1 MEAMHRAKR
10 EIYEQRHSQD
20 KVDPERRELL
30 TRMRKLAMARIER
43 EAKERE
49 ELENQ
54 RANVGHQ
61 QQEQQQQQEEEEE
74 EQQQRHQEQK
84 QGASAAPRCNDGS
97 SSPSSGAA
105 VPTQLTFRPAPRV
118 SGRSNSDAAGGAP
131 DASNFIVRWS
141 NSGSDLADRQFSVL
155 ADEDYNSNI
164 S

>member
-1 MEAMHRAKR
+1 MHRAKR

-61 QQEQQQQQEEEEE
+61 QQEQQ
-74 EQQQRHQEQK
+74 RHQEDEQV
-84 QGASAAPRCNDGS
+84 ASAAPRCNNGS
-97 SSPSSGAA
+97 SSASSGSAA
-105 VPTQLTFRPAPRV
+105 QTPLTFRPAPRV
-118 SGRSNSDAAGGAP
+118 SGRTDGAP
-131 DASNFIVRWS
+131 D
-141 NSGSDLADRQFSVL
+141 
-155 ADEDYNSNI
+155 
-164 S
+164 